1 MVRVRELLLSEHP
14 VFMES
19 IPRTENPTRMYY
31 GLFFIYFFFLSSPV
45 LPLRYFLSPELASVR
60 LPRVCLCCHLCGSG
74 IPTIHSHFADPFGVG
89 RSEFLCGG
97 TF

>member
-1 MVRVRELLLSEHP
+1 
-14 VFMES
+14 
-19 IPRTENPTRMYY
+19 
-31 GLFFIYFFFLSSPV
+31 
-45 LPLRYFLSPELASVR
+45 VR

-89 RSEFLCGG
+89 RAEFLCGG